1 MKGFGSTS
9 QGHPAA
15 FWSLAFR
22 PFFLA
27 ASLWA
32 ALALGLWIGLFV
44 TGRTLPS
51 RFDPLSWHI
60 HEMLFGF
67 VYAAIA
73 AFMLTAIPNWTGR
86 KPIQGATLAALVAIW
101 LLGRVISLLS
111 ALVPLW
117 WAMVVELAFPVVLF
131 FLAAREIIAAQN
143 WRNLMMPAPIAV
155 LAIADLIMHLEL
167 AGITLPVG
175 LGWRLAMAAVLTLIT
190 AIGGRIVPAFTRN
203 WLIKRGA
210 TALPSGHGLADR
222 IAVAAL
228 HTGLLGWAF
237 LPAARIVGSL
247 LVFAALLNLWRLA
260 RWRGPATV
268 SEPLLAILHV
278 GYLWVVLGALLL
290 GASVLTV
297 VVPEAAAIHAFTAGA
312 IGTMVVAIMMRVS
325 RGHTGRPLEADV
337 TTMLI
342 EAAVVLAG
350 ATRVA
355 AAFADA
361 SAMILLQI
369 SALLWIAGFL
379 VFALTYGP
387 MLVLPRTDERGA

>member
-237 LPAARIVGSL
+237 LPAARMVGSL

-312 IGTMVVAIMMRVS
+312 IGTMVIAIMMRVS

-350 ATRVA
+350 ATRVT

>member
-237 LPAARIVGSL
+237 LPAARMVGSL

-278 GYLWVVLGALLL
+278 GYLWVVLGALML

-312 IGTMVVAIMMRVS
+312 IGTMVIAIMMRVS

-350 ATRVA
+350 ATRVT